1 MLGIYMNLRGSLWV
15 EGLLELYAELG
26 SDALELVDVL
36 IVLALVLNLGLD
48 AYKVVI
54 SERSNT
60 AGSCM
65 LWWIRGL

>member
-15 EGLLELYAELG
+15 EDLLELYAELG

-54 SERSNT
+54 SER
-60 AGSCM
+60 
-65 LWWIRGL
+65 